1 MMQMA
6 TITEYG
12 SEPNFS
18 RIPRNT
24 FERPSLL
31 CCSRTSKR
39 AAKGAPR
46 KSPAAPL
53 PGFFFSPNLI
63 WIKCL
68 GDRGVHAR
76 RMFSKIFALSFGLAV
91 AFTLPVPAPGP
102 GNANRGEIFV
112 GQLCPTSQAVG
123 GDSAS
128 PYAP

>member
-1 MMQMA
+1 M
-6 TITEYG
+6 G
-12 SEPNFS
+12 SEANFS

-68 GDRGVHAR
+68 GDRGVHAP
-76 RMFSKIFALSFGLAV
+76 RMFSKIFALSFCLA
-91 AFTLPVPAPGP
+91 ALTLPVQAQEP
-102 GNANRGEIFV
+102 GNAKRGEIFV
-112 GQLCPTSQAVG
+112 GQHCATCHAVG
-123 GDSAS
+123 REGS
-128 PYAP
+128 